1 MSTQPATLNSQLP
14 VRRTLHPEIRVLDTK
29 GGICEY
35 VASDETLDS
44 YKEIIRA
51 SGWRFSMFAKNA
63 PFVDSHNYESIEKQL
78 GKVID
83 FKIVGKQLVETVQ
96 WAKDVAENK
105 LAQLGWKMTEGGF
118 LKAVSVGFWPVKWL
132 APYGD
137 TAAAFISNLQEIGQ
151 DPNNNPCR
159 CIYTEQEQVEL
170 SACIIGANP
179 NALAKAYKAG
189 ALDDADLDTLSLEHA
204 KRETA
209 FAPFDPAAGAAAAQ
223 RARFAFQMRIMQ
235 LTQKL

>member
-1 MSTQPATLNSQLP
+1 MNPTTL
-14 VRRTLHPEIRVLDTK
+14 RRTIHPTIKVLDTK
-29 GGICEY
+29 EGICEY

-44 YKEIIRA
+44 YREIIRA
-51 SGWRFSMFAKNA
+51 TGWKFSMFAKNA
-63 PFVDSHNYESIEKQL
+63 PFVDSHDYSSIEKQL

-118 LKAVSVGFWPVKWL
+118 LKAVSVGFWPVKYL

-137 TAAAFISNLQEIGQ
+137 TAAQFLDALKEMGQ
-151 DPNNNPCR
+151 DLNNNPCR

-189 ALDDADLDTLSLEHA
+189 ALNDADLDTLSLEHA
-204 KRETA
+204 KRETVS
-209 FAPFDPAAGAAAAQ
+209 APFDPAAGAQASQ
-223 RARFAFQMRIMQ
+223 RARLAFQMRIMQ
-235 LTQKL
+235 LTKTL